1 MTQLE
6 CQRPTCGTLPSEA
19 VKLERTIPCGI
30 YAANDD
36 SLPPGSGSTS
46 TDGVRAPGRGGA
58 VLASPV
64 PDNSDMDIFVGGTP
78 VNETIASLF
87 SCDASPPPADED
99 SRVSIFSVIYT
110 LIVFVVKLCRAAA
123 FALLSIMYTL
133 VACLVDMLRA
143 LVFTLFSLAFDIAC
157 TLVSLAFDITCT
169 LVPCLV
175 DLFRAAAVAFSGKA
189 ADDSSYLGIA
199 HCGLASRREYRDT
212 FRPWSRRSPNSKSP
226 EKRGHR
232 HRRSSAASRRGPGR
246 ARPQQSF
253 PLVLLARVAD

>member
-1 MTQLE
+1 M
-6 CQRPTCGTLPSEA
+6 
-19 VKLERTIPCGI
+19 
-30 YAANDD
+30 
-36 SLPPGSGSTS
+36 
-46 TDGVRAPGRGGA
+46 
-58 VLASPV
+58 
-64 PDNSDMDIFVGGTP
+64 
-78 VNETIASLF
+78 
-87 SCDASPPPADED
+87 
-99 SRVSIFSVIYT
+99 SIFSVIYT

-157 TLVSLAFDITCT
+157 TLVSLAFDITRT

-212 FRPWSRRSPNSKSP
+212 FRPWSRRSPKSKSP
-226 EKRGHR
+226 EKTGRR
-232 HRRSSAASRRGPGR
+232 HRRHFDEQRERARRRPAVAGR
-246 ARPQQSF
+246 AEPGLNRPRRRSR
-253 PLVLLARVAD
+253 PGGPHGGRPRPA